1 MVRCPFV
8 DVFFHMTHPGQQD
21 SISVNRL
28 FEFRTKEVKMNT
40 VKTFVTRLFKDE
52 SGAGMV
58 EYSLLVAL
66 IGVVLVGT
74 LVFLQEGIGAA
85 LDSATTVLNAAPV
98 AG

>member
-1 MVRCPFV
+1 MAKMIKRI
-8 DVFFHMTHPGQQD
+8 
-21 SISVNRL
+21 SIRL
-28 FEFRTKEVKMNT
+28 I
-40 VKTFVTRLFKDE
+40 KDE

-74 LVFLQEGIGAA
+74 LVLLQEGIDGA
-85 LDSATTVLNAAPV
+85 LNTAITAMGPL

>member
-1 MVRCPFV
+1 
-8 DVFFHMTHPGQQD
+8 
-21 SISVNRL
+21 
-28 FEFRTKEVKMNT
+28 MNS

-74 LVFLQEGIGAA
+74 LVLLQEGIGGA
-85 LDSATTVLNAAPV
+85 LDSATAILNPIAVP
-98 AG
+98 

>member
-1 MVRCPFV
+1 
-8 DVFFHMTHPGQQD
+8 
-21 SISVNRL
+21 
-28 FEFRTKEVKMNT
+28 MNT

-74 LVFLQEGIGAA
+74 LVLLQQGIGGA
-85 LDSATTVLNAAPV
+85 LDGATAILNPIAPP
-98 AG
+98 ALPPPP

>member
-1 MVRCPFV
+1 
-8 DVFFHMTHPGQQD
+8 
-21 SISVNRL
+21 
-28 FEFRTKEVKMNT
+28 MNT

-74 LVFLQEGIGAA
+74 LVLLQHGIGGA
-85 LDSATTVLNAAPV
+85 LDGATAILAHV

>member
-1 MVRCPFV
+1 
-8 DVFFHMTHPGQQD
+8 
-21 SISVNRL
+21 
-28 FEFRTKEVKMNT
+28 MNT

-74 LVFLQEGIGAA
+74 LVFLQQGIGGA
-85 LDSATTVLNAAPV
+85 LDGATAVLGGAPV
-98 AG
+98 VPAPVVP

>member
-1 MVRCPFV
+1 
-8 DVFFHMTHPGQQD
+8 
-21 SISVNRL
+21 
-28 FEFRTKEVKMNT
+28 MNT

-74 LVFLQEGIGAA
+74 LVLLQEGIGGA
-85 LDSATTVLNAAPV
+85 LDSATATLTPIVV
-98 AG
+98 V

>member
-1 MVRCPFV
+1 MAKMIKRI
-8 DVFFHMTHPGQQD
+8 
-21 SISVNRL
+21 SIRL
-28 FEFRTKEVKMNT
+28 I
-40 VKTFVTRLFKDE
+40 KDE

-74 LVFLQEGIGAA
+74 LVFLQQGIAGA
-85 LDSATTVLNAAPV
+85 LNTAITAMGPL